1 MARKIRLTE
10 SELVQLIKKSLNEQ
24 QDADWWKKL
33 KTTISQTKA
42 NERKKSL
49 EDAWCSVKNGVVTKF
64 LPEQIQWCGPNGYME
79 RMNITSVE
87 WVDLEEKCPNIIS
100 NPPSDIKQGFN
111 EIYQYYK
118 NAQKIVTEIS
128 QPMCNDY
135 SYFQIPNSNGTN
147 ITIYHD
153 GETEYYP
160 KAGSRIL
167 KGTWE
172 WDGTKPVLKGLLTRK
187 AVGYAET
194 QEDITNNKKILYIGS
209 KNDLVKRVQ
218 FEILFWSKG
227 KTNVGCKKDTDG
239 KYKPLLCDG
248 IFGPKTKKG
257 VQDYQRAEGLR
268 DKSGIVGAETW
279 GSMRPIGI
287 DADGLTEEQ
296 LKSE

>member
-24 QDADWWKKL
+24 TGFWE
-33 KTTISQTKA
+33 KA
-42 NERKKSL
+42 KQMGQAERQKSL

-64 LPEQIQWCGPNGYME
+64 QPLQMQWCGPNGYAE
-79 RMNITSVE
+79 RMQITYDE
-87 WVDLEEKCPNIIS
+87 EEALEEKCPNIIS
-100 NPPSDIKQGFN
+100 NPPSDTKQGFN

-118 NAQKIVTEIS
+118 NAQKITRDFYQMVCAQMVKFDI
-128 QPMCNDY
+128 QD
-135 SYFQIPNSNGTN
+135 SNGED
-147 ITIYHD
+147 ITFYHD
-153 GETEYYP
+153 GTMYYKP
-160 KAGSRIL
+160 KAGTRQL
-167 KGTWE
+167 RGTWE
-172 WDGTKPVLKGLLTRK
+172 WDGTKPVLNKPLTRK

-194 QEDITNNKKILYIGS
+194 EEDITNNKKILYIGS

-218 FEILFWSKG
+218 FDILYWSKG

-257 VQDYQRAEGLR
+257 VQDYQRAEGLK
-268 DKSGIVGAETW
+268 DSSGIVGAETW
-279 GSMRPIGI
+279 DSMEPFEI
-287 DADGLTEEQ
+287 DYGGYTEEE

>member
-24 QDADWWKKL
+24 TGFWE
-33 KTTISQTKA
+33 KA
-42 NERKKSL
+42 KQMGQAERQKSL

-64 LPEQIQWCGPNGYME
+64 QPSQMQWCGPNGYKE
-79 RMNITSVE
+79 RMQITSDEIVAL
-87 WVDLEEKCPNIIS
+87 VKKCPNIIS
-100 NPPSDIKQGFN
+100 IPLSDTKQGFN

-118 NAQKIVTEIS
+118 NAQKIVTELS
-128 QPMCNDY
+128 QYMCDDY

-160 KAGSRIL
+160 KAGSRQV

-194 QEDITNNKKILYIGS
+194 EEDITTNNKILYIGS
-209 KNDLVKRVQ
+209 RNDLVKRVQ
-218 FEILFWSKG
+218 FEILNWSRG

-239 KYKPLLCDG
+239 KYKPSLCDG

-257 VQDYQRAEGLR
+257 VQDYQREQGLK

-279 GSMRPIGI
+279 DSMEPFEI
-287 DADGLTEEQ
+287 DYGGYTEEE
-296 LKSE
+296 LKD

>member
-24 QDADWWKKL
+24 TGFWE
-33 KTTISQTKA
+33 KA
-42 NERKKSL
+42 KQMGQAQRQKNL
-49 EDAWCSVKNGVVTKF
+49 EEAWCSVKNGLVTKF
-64 LPEQIQWCGPNGYME
+64 QPLQIQWCGPNGYAE
-79 RMNITSVE
+79 RMQITYDEEEALV
-87 WVDLEEKCPNIIS
+87 EKCPNIIS
-100 NPPSDIKQGFN
+100 NPPSDTKQGFN

-118 NAQKIVTEIS
+118 NAQKITR
-128 QPMCNDY
+128 DFY
-135 SYFQIPNSNGTN
+135 QIVCAHMVKFDIQDSNGED
-147 ITIYHD
+147 ITFYHD
-153 GETEYYP
+153 GTMYYKP
-160 KAGSRIL
+160 KAGTRQL
-167 KGTWE
+167 RGTWE
-172 WDGTKPVLKGLLTRK
+172 WDGTKPVLNKPLTRK

-194 QEDITNNKKILYIGS
+194 EEDITNNKKILYIGS

-218 FEILFWSKG
+218 FDILYWSKG

-279 GSMRPIGI
+279 ESMDSFSLDYEGV
-287 DADGLTEEQ
+287 TEEE

>member
-24 QDADWWKKL
+24 TGFWE
-33 KTTISQTKA
+33 KA
-42 NERKKSL
+42 KQMGQAQRQKSL
-49 EDAWCSVKNGVVTKF
+49 EDAWCSVKNGLVTKF
-64 LPEQIQWCGPNGYME
+64 QPLQIQWCGPNGYKE
-79 RMNITSVE
+79 RMKITIDE
-87 WVDLEEKCPNIIS
+87 IEALEKKCPNIIS
-100 NPPSDIKQGFN
+100 KPPSDTKQGFN

-118 NAQKIVTEIS
+118 NAQKIVTELS
-128 QPMCNDY
+128 QSMCSDT
-135 SYFQIPNSNGTN
+135 SFFEIPNSNGTN

-153 GETEYYP
+153 GTTEYYP
-160 KAGSRIL
+160 KGGSRYL
-167 KGTWE
+167 TGTWE
-172 WDGTKPVLKGLLTRK
+172 WDGTKPVLKGRLTRK

-194 QEDITNNKKILYIGS
+194 EEDITNNKKILYIGS

-218 FEILFWSKG
+218 FDILYWSKG

-239 KYKPLLCDG
+239 TYKPSTCDG

-279 GSMRPIGI
+279 ASMEPFNI
-287 DADGLTEEQ
+287 DYYGNTEEE
-296 LKSE
+296 LKYI